1 MTGSP
6 VKDENRAMH
15 GLKVAY
21 LVNQYPKVSHTFI
34 RREILALERL
44 GVTVLRFSIRGWDA
58 EVVDP
63 LDHAEQAQTR
73 YVLKDGLGP
82 LAAAAAVNAV
92 RRPGA
97 AWAALK
103 AALAMSRKSVRPWPF
118 HLVWFAH
125 ACRLRL
131 WLEGENVSHVH
142 AHFGTNSAD
151 VAHLLWVLGGP
162 RYSFTVH
169 GPDEFDQAP
178 LLSLPR
184 KVAGA
189 AFVVA
194 ISNFTRSQLM
204 RFLPPQDWPKLKV
217 VHCGLDEGFFAAEPV
232 ALPAVPVLLCIG
244 RLSSQKGHLPL
255 LEAFAKL
262 DRPDVKLVLAGDGEF
277 RELIDGRIRALGLQG
292 RVHVTGWIG
301 SDEVRRWITEATIIV
316 QPSLAEG
323 LPVVLMEAM
332 AQGRPVISTYIA
344 GIPELVEDGKTGWL
358 VPAGDSDGLARG
370 MQVALDT
377 AAERLAEMGRAG
389 AARARARH
397 HIEDVAKQLAGLFS
411 EAHATRPGK
420 G

>member
-1 MTGSP
+1 MTVSSVEDGQQAGP
-6 VKDENRAMH
+6 

-34 RREILALERL
+34 RREILALERR
-44 GVTVLRFSIRGWDA
+44 GVKVLRFSIRGWDA

-63 LDHAEQAQTR
+63 LDHSEQAQTR

-82 LAAAAAVNAV
+82 LAAAVAVNLR
-92 RRPGA
+92 RRPAA
-97 AWAALK
+97 AWSALK

-131 WLEGENVSHVH
+131 WLEHENVDHLH

-151 VAHLLWVLGGP
+151 VAHLLHLLGGP

-178 LLSLPR
+178 LLSVPR

-194 ISNFTRSQLM
+194 ISSFTRSQLM
-204 RFLPPQDWPKLKV
+204 RVLPADLWPKLTV
-217 VHCGLDEGFFAAEPV
+217 VHCGLDEGFFASEPTP
-232 ALPAVPVLLCIG
+232 LPAAPVMLCIG
-244 RLSSQKGHLPL
+244 RLSSQKGHLTL
-255 LEAFAKL
+255 LEAFAAL
-262 DRPDVKLVLAGDGEF
+262 NRPDVKLVLAGDGEF

-292 RVHVTGWIG
+292 RVQVTGWIG
-301 SDEVRRWITEATIIV
+301 SDDVRRLISEATMIV

-344 GIPELVEDGKTGWL
+344 GIPELVEEGKTGWL
-358 VPAGDSDGLARG
+358 VPAGDSAGLARVMG
-370 MQVALDT
+370 VALDCPK
-377 AAERLAEMGRAG
+377 ERLAEMGRAG
-389 AARARARH
+389 AARARERH
-397 HIEDVAKQLAGLFS
+397 HIDAVAGQLVGLFG
-411 EAHATRPGK
+411 AADDRR
-420 G
+420 

>member
-1 MTGSP
+1 MTASIGGAGDPAQSGA
-6 VKDENRAMH
+6 RI
-15 GLKVAY
+15 AY

-44 GVTVLRFSIRGWDA
+44 GFTVRRFAIRGWDA

-82 LAAAAAVNAV
+82 LAAAVAANVV

-103 AALAMSRKSVRPWPF
+103 AAVAMSRKSVRPWPF
-118 HLVWFAH
+118 HLIWFAE

-131 WLEGENVSHVH
+131 WLEDENVSHLH

-217 VHCGLDEGFFAAEPV
+217 VHCGLDEGFFAKEP
-232 ALPAVPVLLCIG
+232 APLPQAPVMLCIG

-255 LEAFAKL
+255 LEAFARL
-262 DRPDVKLVLAGDGEF
+262 DRPDVKLILAGDGEF
-277 RELIDGRIRALGLQG
+277 RDLIDGRIRTLGLQG

-301 SDEVRRWITEATIIV
+301 SDEVRRLITEATMIV

-358 VPAGDSDGLARG
+358 VPAGDSETLARV

-377 AAERLAEMGRAG
+377 PSERLVEMGRAG
-389 AARARARH
+389 AVRARERH
-397 HIEDVAKQLAGLFS
+397 HIDAVAVQLSQHFAAARDRG
-411 EAHATRPGK
+411 
-420 G
+420 